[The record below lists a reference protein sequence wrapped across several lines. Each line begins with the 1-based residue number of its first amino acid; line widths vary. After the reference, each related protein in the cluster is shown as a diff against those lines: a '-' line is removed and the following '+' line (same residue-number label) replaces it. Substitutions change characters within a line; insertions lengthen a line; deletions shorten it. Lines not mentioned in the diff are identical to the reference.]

1 MHVCSYVCQCTC
13 KCKYACTCVIA
24 HGSSL
29 FLLRQGLSLVWNTVS
44 ELPDS
49 LGWRTADSVFSG
61 CWERGMSELLLK
73 VKKDLYSGAG
83 EMGQPLRALAALVED
98 LGSVPHSHMASHSH
112 V

>member
-1 MHVCSYVCQCTC
+1 
-13 KCKYACTCVIA
+13 
-24 HGSSL
+24 
-29 FLLRQGLSLVWNTVS
+29 
-44 ELPDS
+44 
-49 LGWRTADSVFSG
+49 
-61 CWERGMSELLLK
+61 MSELLLK